1 MEIFKNKFKNTLLFL
16 YSRIHLIIFLISAV
30 SLIFIFLKIINLDLI
45 LGFSEILFVNSLFQT
60 LVIISTVYTILF
72 LPTYPVFFIIF
83 KKKSFNFLEKLSLT
97 IVMNS
102 VFYILMGYIGYIVG
116 IPLTRFFFFFSVLI
130 LFFVII
136 GYILIF
142 EFKKNSYIF
151 FRSKDVSN
159 LKKENLSIISLYKY
173 LKNLISFNV
182 FLLVL
187 FLFLI
192 CILNIVKVKIFAG
205 TDPWLHILNSRI
217 ITDINILPLEGYHG
231 TMGLNIFGAV
241 INFFSGIDHILIPSY
256 FVFYTFFVSGLIFYN
271 ICIRIFKNQ
280 NLAILG
286 VFLLEFSSLGFSVM
300 MIQYWPSGSAL
311 IKCLMIFFLFYVRL
325 QNFTKLER
333 PTKKSMFS
341 NIFFDYILITLIF
354 IGSVLTHDITTLFFL
369 LSFLWLYLIYFLRD
383 YRRGFDFI
391 LLCLLLVLF
400 IVFSFFGIGEGH
412 YWFLIPLDITWYF
425 LILGALGGSS
435 VFFIFI
441 WKLQKSISFTTG
453 KFTATIKGETNIHYK
468 KIEDKII
475 IPLISSGLFLTL
487 IILLIVNFVW
497 INIELINILYVIEI
511 VMISSFAVWGLIVFQ
526 KKQRGKSLFIWGV
539 GLLLFLLVGFIFN
552 FLALSNMIW
561 QRIFY
566 LIPPIIVIGFISY
579 IYKLIKMNA
588 IRTFQKKFVVLFIII
603 FSLFTTYFYESKAFE
618 VFTIKE
624 REISPIQWYSN
635 KTSNKNV
642 IITEVGWSHVF
653 KYYGYLFNNKAETL
667 HYDENFYFLKYNID
681 LFPPSNHY
689 NESGVNVLK
698 EIKKNYDTDVF
709 ILFADDYIINK
720 GFDLFGRLSEDELEE
735 YYSLDYLNKICVSS
749 TKDGKELPLY
759 WVI

>member
-1 MEIFKNKFKNTLLFL
+1 M
-16 YSRIHLIIFLISAV
+16 A
-30 SLIFIFLKIINLDLI
+30 
-45 LGFSEILFVNSLFQT
+45 
-60 LVIISTVYTILF
+60 
-72 LPTYPVFFIIF
+72 
-83 KKKSFNFLEKLSLT
+83 
-97 IVMNS
+97 
-102 VFYILMGYIGYIVG
+102 
-116 IPLTRFFFFFSVLI
+116 
-130 LFFVII
+130 
-136 GYILIF
+136 
-142 EFKKNSYIF
+142 
-151 FRSKDVSN
+151 
-159 LKKENLSIISLYKY
+159 
-173 LKNLISFNV
+173 
-182 FLLVL
+182 
-187 FLFLI
+187 
-192 CILNIVKVKIFAG
+192 
-205 TDPWLHILNSRI
+205 
-217 ITDINILPLEGYHG
+217 
-231 TMGLNIFGAV
+231 
-241 INFFSGIDHILIPSY
+241 
-256 FVFYTFFVSGLIFYN
+256 
-271 ICIRIFKNQ
+271 
-280 NLAILG
+280 
-286 VFLLEFSSLGFSVM
+286 
-300 MIQYWPSGSAL
+300 
-311 IKCLMIFFLFYVRL
+311 
-325 QNFTKLER
+325 
-333 PTKKSMFS
+333 
-341 NIFFDYILITLIF
+341 
-354 IGSVLTHDITTLFFL
+354 
-369 LSFLWLYLIYFLRD
+369 
-383 YRRGFDFI
+383 
-391 LLCLLLVLF
+391 LF
-400 IVFSFFGIGEGH
+400 IAFSFFGIGEGH
-412 YWFLIPLDITWYF
+412 YWFLIPLDIPWYF

-435 VFFIFI
+435 VLFIFI
-441 WKLQKSISFTTG
+441 RKLQKSISFTTG

-720 GFDLFGRLSEDELEE
+720 GFDLFGRLTEDELEE
-735 YYSLDYLNKICVSS
+735 YYTLDYLNKICVSS